1 MKKSVVKR
9 IRVTRN
15 GKLIRRK
22 MAQGHFRAGKDS
34 RSIQGKRTSLQVS
47 KPDAKRINHYL
58 NKKK

>member
-9 IRVTRN
+9 IRVTKN
-15 GKLIRRK
+15 GKLVRRR

-34 RSIQGKRTSLQVS
+34 RSIQGKRTSLQIS
-47 KPDAKRINHYL
+47 KPDVKRINHYL